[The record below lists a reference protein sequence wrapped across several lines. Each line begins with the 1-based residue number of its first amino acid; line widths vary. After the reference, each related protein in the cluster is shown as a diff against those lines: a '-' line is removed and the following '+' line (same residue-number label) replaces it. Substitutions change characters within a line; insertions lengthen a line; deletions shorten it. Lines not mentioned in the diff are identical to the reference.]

1 MASRRLYPW
10 MIRAVWLVLPFVAGP
25 AYGAALHPHSE
36 AVRLIAAALLWAG
49 WAVVLVGTLVPYPA
63 GLTALRMLAPAALAT
78 AAAAVLTGRPS
89 TLSAIAALCI
99 TGATVVVAFA
109 APTGALYTNG
119 PAYPNERRYPLRPPG
134 PLLLGPLQLSWA
146 LSVGAPVAGILLLA
160 ARAWLLGAVVL
171 ILGLPVAAILAR
183 SLHGLARR
191 WLVFVPAGV
200 VLHDPLSL
208 GEPVLF
214 ERKVIETLRPAPA
227 DSDSLDLTK
236 GALGLALELVLR
248 EKVPIT
254 VVKPGTVGG
263 EQGASARLLFTPTRP
278 GQALAEAARRRV
290 PVG

>member
-1 MASRRLYPW
+1 M
-10 MIRAVWLVLPFVAGP
+10 
-25 AYGAALHPHSE
+25 
-36 AVRLIAAALLWAG
+36 
-49 WAVVLVGTLVPYPA
+49 
-63 GLTALRMLAPAALAT
+63 
-78 AAAAVLTGRPS
+78 
-89 TLSAIAALCI
+89 
-99 TGATVVVAFA
+99 
-109 APTGALYTNG
+109 
-119 PAYPNERRYPLRPPG
+119 PG
-134 PLLLGPLQLSWA
+134 PLLLGPLPVSWA
-146 LSVGAPVAGILLLA
+146 LSVGSPVAGILLLA
-160 ARAWLLGAVVL
+160 ARAWLVGAVVL

-236 GALGLALELVLR
+236 GALGLAVELVLR
-248 EKVPIT
+248 EKVPMT
-254 VVKPGTVGG
+254 LVKPGRPGG